1 MTTDHPAARYRDA
14 DLAAFCPALLEAS
27 GANAATAAAATRAV
41 MHASR
46 LGVDT
51 HGVRL
56 VPHYAAVIEGG
67 RVNGAAIPSFIRG
80 FGATAV
86 LDADDGH
93 GALAGFTAMERAVE
107 LARTHGLGAV
117 SIRRSSHFGAA
128 GAYALSAAEAGLVGL
143 ATCNSD
149 SIVRLHQGA
158 RAFHGTN
165 PIAFAAPVGGA
176 DPWLFD
182 MATSAIPFNRVH
194 LFRSLGQ
201 TLPPAVASDA
211 TGADTIDPREA
222 VMLAPLGADFGFK
235 GAGLAGIAEILSAA
249 LSGMA
254 LSFDLLPMSGDDR
267 STPRGLGAFVMAI
280 DPRAL
285 AGEES
290 FDDSMRRYV
299 EAVRTSPVVEGGRV
313 MVPGDREWAEAASR
327 RRHGIPLDPAT
338 IAAFR
343 AMADRFG
350 LAAPAPLPS

>member
-1 MTTDHPAARYRDA
+1 MTTDEAAARYDG
-14 DLAAFCPALLEAS
+14 DELAAFCHALLAAAGGNE
-27 GANAATAAAATRAV
+27 ATAAAATRAV

-56 VPHYAAVIEGG
+56 VPHYAAVIEAG
-67 RVNGAAIPSFIRG
+67 RVNGRAAPSFSRS

-86 LDADDGH
+86 LDADDAH
-93 GALAGFTAMERAVE
+93 GALAAYIAMDRAVE
-107 LARTHGLGAV
+107 LARAHGIGAV

-128 GAYALSAAEAGLVGL
+128 GAYALRAAEAGLVGL

-149 SIVRLHQGA
+149 SIVRLHEGA

-165 PIAFAAPVGGA
+165 PIAFAAPVRGG
-176 DPWLFD
+176 DPWLLD

-194 LFRSLGQ
+194 LFRSLGRA
-201 TLPPAVASDA
+201 LPPAVASDP
-211 TGADTIDPREA
+211 GGSDTTDPQDA
-222 VMLAPLGADFGFK
+222 VMLAPLGAAFGFK
-235 GAGLAGIAEILSAA
+235 GAGLAGVAEILSAA

-254 LSFDLLPMSGDDR
+254 LSFELLPMTGEDM

-290 FDDSMRRYV
+290 FDDSMRRYS
-299 EAVRTSPVVEGGRV
+299 ESLRNSPATERGRV
-313 MVPGDREWAEAASR
+313 LAPGDREWAEAAIR
-327 RRHGIPLDPAT
+327 RRRGIPLDPDT
-338 IAAFR
+338 VAAFESAAR
-343 AMADRFG
+343 RHG
-350 LAAPAPLPS
+350 LAQPSRLP